1 MPEKSKIEKVLGLV
15 LARAG
20 SRRLPHKNVQR
31 LWGKPLVAYPIE
43 ALLTAER
50 VHRVVVFSD
59 DPEVCRIAWEL
70 GAEAPVPRPPELS
83 DDRTSSLQDA
93 AQYVITCLRE
103 QEPGFDY
110 DWLAFG
116 WATAP
121 LVDAADFD
129 AAIARLEQARTRH
142 PDLQACV
149 ALAETDYVHH
159 YVNTA
164 TLDDENRIHWPFGP
178 PLQPRE
184 RLPRA
189 YHLATAFYI
198 VSVHQMMTAPDNAS
212 AFTSHAL
219 GYVLPPEKMV
229 DIDTP
234 LDLERLQTLRPTG

>member
-1 MPEKSKIEKVLGLV
+1 M
-15 LARAG
+15 
-20 SRRLPHKNVQR
+20 
-31 LWGKPLVAYPIE
+31 E
-43 ALLTAER
+43 ALRRAER

-59 DPEVCRIAWEL
+59 CPEVCRIAREQ
-70 GAEAPVPRPPELS
+70 GAEVPVPRPPELS

-93 AQYVITCLRE
+93 AQYVITRLRE
-103 QEPGFDY
+103 QEPDFDY
-110 DWLAFG
+110 NWLAFG

-121 LVDAADFD
+121 LVEAADFD
-129 AAIARLEQARTRH
+129 AAIAQLEQARQRH
-142 PDLQACV
+142 PDLQAGV

-164 TLDDENRIHWPFGP
+164 TLDAEQRITWPFGP

-184 RLPRA
+184 RMPRA

-219 GYVLPPEKMV
+219 GYVLPPEKLV

-234 LDLERLQTLRPTG
+234 LDLERLQALRPQA